1 MKKKRSLI
9 IGIVILM
16 VLGCGIFYS
25 HVDFEYVYDGV
36 ISLSDLEPEGYKDF
50 IKKNSYIFYSKEEW
64 ESFKEKFH
72 INNGQI
78 PDISFEH
85 EPLLLTRT
93 HISIENGGTLY
104 YVEKINKNLF
114 VLDIT
119 LKQKGFVTLK
129 GFEENSNPQNIT
141 LCKIK
146 PGIFS
151 KMYKPYLKV
160 E

>member
-9 IGIVILM
+9 IGIVVLM
-16 VLGCGIFYS
+16 VLGYGIFYS
-25 HVDFEYVYDGV
+25 HVHFEYVYDGV
-36 ISLSDLEPEGYKDF
+36 ISLSDMAPVDYKDF
-50 IKKNSYIFYSKEEW
+50 IKKDSYIFHSREEF
-64 ESFKEKFH
+64 ENFKDKFH

-93 HISIENGGTLY
+93 HISIEKGGTLY
-104 YVEKINKNLF
+104 SVEKINKNLF

-129 GFEENSNPQNIT
+129 GFDENSNPQNIT
-141 LCKIK
+141 ICKIK
-146 PGIFS
+146 PGIFT
-151 KMYKPYLKV
+151 KMYKPHVKV
-160 E
+160 K